1 MALTQV
7 NGNQISSSTIAL
19 ITQLSFL
26 NTNSVFQLPSGTQAQ
41 RPSSVAY
48 GAMRFNTSQ
57 DKVEVY
63 VTNSDG
69 QGADGW
75 SLVGAGGPHLGT
87 KDTSY
92 IRTNSTS
99 IDENITIGA
108 TANGGDQFARGL
120 VAGPIAIASGYTLTI
135 EDGASFYIIGDESSN
150 YAYENVNVYSVL
162 DNVGG
167 RFDVSAVRES
177 ITSYRL
183 ADGDANV
190 NINNSS
196 SNIYWVT
203 NLTSNFGINLTNLP
217 VSNIAT
223 GGVDANRAFGFTI
236 MYYNGSNRYR
246 PSGNILINGSSVA
259 TATWYGGSPPATLTA
274 SRFVNVGV
282 TLIRVTEYTDNFGTT
297 STSWKAYLQ
306 FNEFA

>member
-7 NGNQISSSTIAL
+7 NGNQISSSTVAL
-19 ITQLSFL
+19 ISQLSFL
-26 NTNSVFQLPSGTQAQ
+26 NTNSLFQLPSGTQLQ
-41 RPSSVAY
+41 RPSSAAY
-48 GAMRFNTSQ
+48 GAMRFNTTQ

-69 QGADGW
+69 QQTDGW
-75 SLVGAGGPHLGT
+75 SLVGAGGPHVGT

-92 IRTNSTS
+92 IRTNSGN
-99 IDENITIGA
+99 IDENITIGS
-108 TANGGDQFARGL
+108 TFNGGDQYSRAL
-120 VAGPIAIASGYTLTI
+120 VAGPISIAAGYTVTV
-135 EDGASFYIIGDESSN
+135 ETNASFYIIGDESSS
-150 YAYENVNVYSVL
+150 YSYENVNVYNIL

-177 ITSYRL
+177 VTSYRL
-183 ADGDANV
+183 SDGDANV
-190 NINNSS
+190 TINNSL

-203 NLTSNFGINLTNLP
+203 NLTNNFGINLTNLP
-217 VSNIAT
+217 ITDIAT

-236 MYYNGSNRYR
+236 MYYNSSNRYR

-259 TATWYGGSPPATLTA
+259 SATWYGGSPPATLTA
-274 SRFVNVGV
+274 NRFVNIGV
-282 TLIRVTEYTDNFGTT
+282 SLIRVTEYTDNFGTT

-306 FNEFA
+306 LNEYG